1 MLFSS
6 QEAPPRARHDAMRL
20 FFLFLLLASAQVRA
34 QEAPPLQEW
43 IKEAVQAGG
52 GVVTVPDGEHVF
64 TETLV
69 IEDAKKLALRGMGR
83 EGCVLR
89 MKDAAKPVIEIR
101 GEVERV
107 EIAGII
113 FQGGA
118 GVRVRGGKDVQVR
131 DCIFEGPGV
140 VMLGAR
146 ESGVERCSFR
156 DGKGAAVVLDESAR
170 QIVIRGN
177 QVTRMALA
185 FDLRAAAECVLEGNE
200 VRDCAAAIRIA
211 GLEPVGAQRHV
222 VRDNGFFVIGGDALV
237 AAAGTREIL
246 IEGNEVDQTQGFGF
260 VIAGEGHVLKANTL
274 TGTQAG
280 QMRDERVDK
289 P

>member
-1 MLFSS
+1 
-6 QEAPPRARHDAMRL
+6 MRL
-20 FFLFLLLASAQVRA
+20 FPLLLLLAAAHLRA
-34 QEAPPLQEW
+34 DEAPPLQEW
-43 IKEAVQAGG
+43 IKEAIQAGG

-69 IEDAKKLALRGMGR
+69 IENAKKLALRGMGR

-89 MKDAAKPVIEIR
+89 MKDAAKPMIEIR
-101 GEVERV
+101 GEVESV
-107 EIAGII
+107 ELAGLI

-170 QIVIRGN
+170 QILLRGN
-177 QVTRMALA
+177 QATRMALA
-185 FDLRAAAECVLEGNE
+185 FDLRAAVECVLEGNE
-200 VRDCAAAIRIA
+200 ARDCAAAVRIA
-211 GLEPVGAQRHV
+211 GLEPAAAQKHV
-222 VRDNGFFVIGGDALV
+222 LRDNGFFAIGGDALV
-237 AAAGTREIL
+237 TAAATRGIL

-260 VIAGEGHVLKANTL
+260 VIAGEGHVLKSNTL

-280 QMRDERVDK
+280 RMKDLRADK